1 MRILLISDIHSNL
14 QALEAVLRDA
24 GTVDAVWCAGD
35 LVDYGTDPHGVV
47 TWFRTHDVQCVSGNH
62 DRHLLSILDSGET
75 ETLRGTDKWKW
86 VHDNCERVTPEDV
99 AYLRTRPLHLRLQA
113 DGIDY
118 LLQHQMGEG
127 AYTYSMPESIGDF
140 EQFWQEHAGIST
152 LPERRLI
159 FGHTHRRCVHRL
171 DDRMLWLNPGS
182 VSYRRPDDQDKRAHY
197 MIIDQGEI
205 LFRAVPYDRQP
216 SYERVLAYARSGQM
230 LLTDLQDTMFFFGNA
245 KTTRD
250 PIPPEIAQAAAE

>member
-1 MRILLISDIHSNL
+1 MRVLLISDIHSNL
-14 QALEAVLRDA
+14 QALKAVLRDA

-62 DRHLLSILDSGET
+62 DRHLLTILDSGET

-140 EQFWQEHAGIST
+140 EQFWQEHAGT
-152 LPERRLI
+152 DALPERRLV

-216 SYERVLAYARSGQM
+216 SYERVLAYARSGKM

-250 PIPPEIAQAAAE
+250 PIAPEIAQAAE

>member
-1 MRILLISDIHSNL
+1 MRVLLISDIHSNL

-62 DRHLLSILDSGET
+62 DRHLLNILDSGET
-75 ETLRGTDKWKW
+75 ETLRGTDRWKW

-127 AYTYSMPESIGDF
+127 AYTYSMPESVGDF

-159 FGHTHRRCVHRL
+159 FGHTHRRCVHLL

-205 LFRAVPYDRQP
+205 LFRAVPYDREP
-216 SYERVLAYARSGQM
+216 SYRRVLAYARSGQM

-250 PIPPEIAQAAAE
+250 PIPPEIAQAAE